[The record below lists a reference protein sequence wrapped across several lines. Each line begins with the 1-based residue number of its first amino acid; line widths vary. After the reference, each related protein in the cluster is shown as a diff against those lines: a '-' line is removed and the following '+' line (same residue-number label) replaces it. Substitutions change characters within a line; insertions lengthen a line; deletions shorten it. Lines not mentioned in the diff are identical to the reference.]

1 MFLFW
6 NQPPAVEVQPQIVF
20 QLNNLEVLVDPTPI
34 GGNRGKVGTLT
45 IGHKEHKV
53 FTEWTEDDLKTL
65 ARLTQQTLKIHED
78 AHVHNT
84 LIYGRQD
91 KDKPFKMSFVPYPKC
106 NWIEKIRGLI
116 HVIFGSP
123 ALQQKQVDEISA
135 FYHNQFRENFELAA
149 QEVREVKMQDPF
161 CKPEVIEKQLIF
173 NSRFSEGEEN
183 FEYDLLH
190 DHCPKGRTKQDPH
203 FLIVPQGDRAHEDG
217 SQVSQKQRLHLF
229 QITQKAMRVLDLEQY
244 PTFLYLERNGSQ
256 LQGVQHK
263 HSHVMGIKKFP
274 ESSYEKGIA
283 FIRQLWPSRLSKEEL
298 NDCTLHYSQHRW
310 EVN

>member
-34 GGNRGKVGTLT
+34 GGNRAKVGTLT

-53 FTEWTEDDLKTL
+53 FTEWNEDDLKTL

-91 KDKPFKMSFVPYPKC
+91 KDEPFKMAFVPYPKC
-106 NWIEKIRGLI
+106 NWIEKIQAFI

-123 ALQQKQVDEISA
+123 ALQQKQVDEIA
-135 FYHNQFRENFELAA
+135 VFYQNQFSENFELAA
-149 QEVREVKMQDPF
+149 QEVKEVKKQDPF
-161 CKPEVIEKQLIF
+161 CKPEIIEKQRIAHLKF
-173 NSRFSEGEEN
+173 NEGEES

-190 DHCPKGRTKQDPH
+190 DHCPKGRTQKDPH
-203 FLIVPQGDRAHEDG
+203 FLIVPEGGTGHSDG
-217 SQVSQKQRLHLF
+217 SQVSQKQRLHLL
-229 QITQKAMRVLDLEQY
+229 QTAQKAMKILDQEQY

-263 HSHVMGIKKFP
+263 HCHVIGIKKFP
-274 ESSYEKGIA
+274 ESNYEKATA
-283 FIRQLWPSRLSKEEL
+283 FMRQLWPSRLSKPEL
-298 NDCTLHYSQHRW
+298 DARIQHYSQYQW
-310 EVN
+310 E